1 MRCILVV
8 YKKIKPKKIYEEVAD
23 QLLIMIKQGE
33 LKPGD
38 KISSVDQLSESFQ
51 VSKSAVREALSAL
64 RAMGLIDIRQGEGTF
79 IKDFQS
85 DMLAVSSSAALF
97 MRKEDLAHLLEV
109 RRILEVGAAKAAA
122 ERRTEEDLKK
132 ILHTLEEM
140 KNGFGNEELG
150 EKADFDFHMAIAN
163 ASQNPML
170 VSLMN
175 SVSGIMVETMRE
187 TRRLWLYGKEV
198 TVERLYQDHVQ
209 IYEAILEQN
218 PVLAQQRILD
228 HLESVEKV
236 LNSKITP
243 ELDLS

>member
-1 MRCILVV
+1 MCLVV

-23 QLLIMIKQGE
+23 QLLNMIKKGE

-38 KISSVDQLSESFQ
+38 KISTVDQLSESFQ

-79 IKDFQS
+79 IKDIQS
-85 DMLAVSSSAALF
+85 DMLAISSSAALF
-97 MRKEDLAHLLEV
+97 IRKEDLAHLLEV

-122 ERRTEEDLKK
+122 ERRTEEDLQN
-132 ILHTLEEM
+132 ILQSLEKM
-140 KNGFGNEELG
+140 KNGVGNEELG
-150 EKADFDFHMAIAN
+150 EKADFDFHMAIAK

-218 PVLAQQRILD
+218 PALAQQRILD